1 MRKKQNNKN
10 YIKKYIENKPSIKLK
25 KQDSRSKDIVVSN
38 NRIEEEIMKLD
49 DQIMVT
55 FKAQFLID
63 EEECLCYPQFFLYH
77 GLRYQNWLDNLKGI
91 FEKGKIL
98 AGKYIDGYI
107 NYSDNCNDGEYVS
120 LARYEYSPEFR
131 QFVGCRV
138 CLIISPFVEA
148 YQTIYLTFDEWLN
161 LKQSNISVKNRYSY
175 MLNEYQVKDWITLD
189 MVRAIGIPYSYLIRE
204 NGVEKT
210 EELIQYIIDLMDNYN
225 ILLPIVNTDSC
236 NKVLYDKTTDKV
248 KHL

>member
-1 MRKKQNNKN
+1 
-10 YIKKYIENKPSIKLK
+10 
-25 KQDSRSKDIVVSN
+25 
-38 NRIEEEIMKLD
+38 MKLD

-55 FKAQFLID
+55 FKEQLQID
-63 EEECLCYPQFFLYH
+63 EELSLCYPQFFLYH
-77 GLRYQNWLDNLKGI
+77 GLRYQDWLDNLKGI

-107 NYSDNCNDGEYVS
+107 NYTGNCNCGEYVS

-138 CLIISPFVEA
+138 SLIISPFVEA
-148 YQTIYLTFDEWLN
+148 YQTIYLSFEEWVN
-161 LKQSNISVKNRYSY
+161 LKKSNISVKNRYSY

-189 MVRAIGIPYSYLIRE
+189 MVRGIGIPYSYLIRE
-204 NGVEKT
+204 KWVEKT

-225 ILLPIVNTDSC
+225 ILLPIVNTDRC
-236 NKVLYDKTTDKV
+236 NKVLYDESLGKV